1 MTHGSATKQNMRALV
16 CDAITDDLSGVAIRE
31 VAMPSPGPGQA
42 LVRVAA
48 ASVNFVDILLCQ
60 GKYQLKLEPPFT
72 PGMNL
77 VGEVVA
83 LGHGADGPAI
93 GTQVVAAIRHGAFA
107 EFALTEAA
115 SLEPLPAALSLA
127 EAAAYPSAYL
137 TAYVSLV
144 RRANLQAGEVVLVHG
159 ASGGTGLATVDLAKS
174 LGATVIASS
183 ASDAKLKVLGEY
195 GADHLVNI
203 SGGFADQVKTLTGGR
218 GADVIYDP
226 VGGEVFDES
235 TRCINFDGRL
245 LVVGFTSGRFATAR
259 TNHALIKGYSIVGVR
274 AGEYGRRFPERGRE
288 NRRAIW
294 DLANTGGIRPRV
306 HAELPF
312 DEVLSGFEMLSG
324 REVIGKVV
332 IRFDA

>member
-1 MTHGSATKQNMRALV
+1 MRALI
-16 CDAITDDLSGVAIRE
+16 CDAITDDLSGVGIRE
-31 VAMPSPGPGQA
+31 MPVPEPGPGQA
-42 LVRVAA
+42 LVRVSA

-77 VGEVVA
+77 AGEVVA
-83 LGHGADGPAI
+83 LGDGARGPAV
-93 GTQVVAAIRHGAFA
+93 GSHVVVAIRHGAFA
-107 EFALTEAA
+107 EYALAEAA
-115 SLEPLPAALSLA
+115 SLEPLPAALGLA

-144 RRANLQAGEVVLVHG
+144 RRANLQAGETVLVHG

-183 ASDAKLKVLGEY
+183 SSDAKLKVLGEY

-203 SGGFADQVKTLTGGR
+203 TGGFAYQVKALTDGR

-226 VGGEVFDES
+226 VGGDVFDES
-235 TRCINFDGRL
+235 TRCVNFDGRL
-245 LVVGFTSGRFATAR
+245 LVIGFTSGRFATAR

-288 NRRAIW
+288 NRKAIW
-294 DLANTGGIRPRV
+294 DLADSGKIRPRV

-312 DEVLSGFEMLSG
+312 ADTLEGFEMLRR
-324 REVIGKVV
+324 REVVGKVV
-332 IRFDA
+332 IRLEA